1 MNTILEFPTMSFIR
15 AREIVAHPDLYRGEE
30 ILAACQ
36 ALLEGGSVADMRAV
50 LDLQKAGIVAG
61 FEGAAIAAIQ
71 SRKARARRRRW
82 EVVGG
87 LYLLF
92 AGALG
97 TVALIAWLI
106 QIGKAVLS

>member
-1 MNTILEFPTMSFIR
+1 MSKILEFPSMNSAR
-15 AREIVAHPDLYRGEE
+15 AREIVAHPELYRGEE

-50 LDLQKAGIVAG
+50 LDLQKAGVVAG
-61 FEGAAIAAIQ
+61 FEGAAIQ
-71 SRKARARRRRW
+71 SAKARARRRRW

-92 AGALG
+92 AAALG
-97 TVALIAWLI
+97 TVVLIFWFFNAI
-106 QIGKAVLS
+106 RSVLS